1 MRPISLLNEK
11 KKAQWS
17 SAWLKKYWKTI
28 SQKGIVI
35 TDFNLGYAEFL
46 KMLAHRLETA

>member
-11 KKAQWS
+11 KKS
-17 SAWLKKYWKTI
+17 PMEFSLVKKYWKTI

-35 TDFNLGYAEFL
+35 TDFNLGYAEFP